1 MNSSGNI
8 NKENPLLSVC
18 FNIFIPVMVLK
29 NGENWIL
36 KIIAYFD
43 DGDLTLQK
51 SNILDLSSISFI
63 IALTFPIAYFIYDLL
78 KQKNVN
84 IISIF
89 GFINVLLTGGIG
101 IFGAK
106 YGLSKNWFIFKE
118 SFLPLFIGSLLLLMR
133 RYKQGSFNKI
143 LLNDALFDNEKIG
156 ASLREE
162 VQGDFEIIVR
172 NAGNHFIFGLFI
184 SSIIQFFL
192 ASMIVV
198 SDPGESSFNEQVAT
212 MTWVSYLAVLVPTIL
227 IVGKGYWELIAGMEK
242 ITGLKKEDF
251 LKA

>member
-1 MNSSGNI
+1 MYSSNNM

-29 NGENWIL
+29 NGEDWIL
-36 KIIAYFD
+36 KILVYFGR
-43 DGDLTLQK
+43 GDLTLQK
-51 SNILDLSSISFI
+51 SNIIDLSSISFI
-63 IALTFPIAYFIYDLL
+63 IAITFPIAYFIYDLL
-78 KQKNVN
+78 KKKNIN

-118 SFLPLFIGSLLLLMR
+118 GFLPLFIGSLLLLMR
-133 RYKQGSFNKI
+133 RFKKVSFNKI
-143 LLNDALFDNEKIG
+143 LLNDILFDNEKIG
-156 ASLREE
+156 ASIKEE
-162 VQGDFEIIVR
+162 VQSDFESIVR

-192 ASMIVV
+192 ASIIVV
-198 SDPGESSFNEQVAT
+198 SDPGESSFNDQVAT
-212 MTWVSYLAVLVPTIL
+212 MTWVSYLAVLIPTIL
-227 IVGKGYWELIAGMEK
+227 IVGKGYWELIVGMER

-251 LKA
+251 LKT

>member
-1 MNSSGNI
+1 MYSSKNI

-29 NGENWIL
+29 NGEDWIA
-36 KIIAYFD
+36 KILVSFGRA
-43 DGDLTLQK
+43 DLTLQK
-51 SNILDLSSISFI
+51 SNIIDLSSISFI
-63 IALTFPIAYFIYDLL
+63 IAITFPIAYFIYDLL
-78 KQKNVN
+78 KKKNIN

-118 SFLPLFIGSLLLLMR
+118 GFLPLFIGSLLLFMR
-133 RYKQGSFNKI
+133 RFKKVSFNKI
-143 LLNDALFDNEKIG
+143 LLNDILFDNEKIG
-156 ASLREE
+156 ASIKEE
-162 VQGDFEIIVR
+162 VKGDFEIIVR

-192 ASMIVV
+192 ASIIVV
-198 SDPGESSFNEQVAT
+198 SDPGESSFNDQVAT
-212 MTWVSYLAVLVPTIL
+212 MTWVSYLAVLIPTIL
-227 IVGKGYWELIAGMEK
+227 IVGKGYWELIVGMER

-251 LKA
+251 LKT